1 MIVFLTGTNSF
12 IGEAILREFVGRGD
26 KVRALVE
33 PGTDLSHLSDVK
45 FEKVE
50 GSLSTFDQMRLGAGG
65 AHAIVHAEPA
75 ATTWYPDYES
85 ARVANVIGTKNLISV
100 ARGLGI
106 KRIVV
111 VGGIAASVK
120 LPSHWANSVSDA
132 LTAAFSNNWD
142 GPVSDME
149 IVAVHPG
156 VMVGPRDRGPSA
168 FGRLLIEALR
178 GEGGWLPAG
187 GIPLVDVRDAAR
199 NIAFATNHGV
209 PGSDYNFIAEYL
221 KLGELFQICARIRG
235 EKPARPLQ
243 LPGIVARELACVSE
257 FAARASKTPPRVSK
271 EMAALISKGSRSLPD
286 GVSERRTLRLEPYRP
301 AEESLADAFAW
312 WAEAGLLPRE
322 SASY

>member
-65 AHAIVHAEPA
+65 AHAIVHAAPA

-106 KRIVV
+106 KRIVI
-111 VGGIAASVK
+111 VGGIAASAK
-120 LPSHWANSVSDA
+120 LPSHWASSVSDA
-132 LTAAFSNNWD
+132 LTAAFDNNWK

-149 IVAVHPG
+149 VLAVHPG
-156 VMVGPRDRGPSA
+156 VMIGPRDRNPSA
-168 FGRLLIEALR
+168 FGRLLIDALR
-178 GEGGWLPAG
+178 GEGGWLPSG
-187 GIPLVDVRDAAR
+187 GVPCVDVRDAAR
-199 NIAFATNHGV
+199 NIAFATSHGI
-209 PGSDYNFIAEYL
+209 PGADFNLVAEYL
-221 KLGELFQICARIRG
+221 KLSELFTISARLRG
-235 EKPARPLQ
+235 EKPAKPLQ
-243 LPGIVARELACVSE
+243 LPGPIARALACVGELGAKSE
-257 FAARASKTPPRVSK
+257 PRVSS
-271 EMAALISKGSRSLPD
+271 EMAALITKGSRSLPD
-286 GVSERRTLRLEPYRP
+286 GVAEQRTLRLEPYRP
-301 AEESLADAFAW
+301 VEQSLADAFEW
-312 WAEAGLLPRE
+312 WAEAGMLPRE
-322 SASY
+322 SANY